1 MRHTKI
7 IKMKK
12 GGIFKMQKIIRIFIL
27 MMLVSL
33 LVMTSFVYAAS
44 LDAIKI
50 DTNKEIVRPG
60 EEVTLTINFGQ
71 SLGTYTFDIAYDNQI
86 FEYVSAEGGTPNN
99 LGDKVKVVF
108 HDSSGG
114 SNPRENMSI
123 TFKAKDG
130 ITTSNPTE
138 FSITA
143 DGLAN
148 HDASVTYDDITVPII
163 KNVTVEPQYVDY
175 TFSLTYTGDIIEN
188 EEKEMK
194 LSYSSPMGRYYE
206 HARLVAEATTPDGA
220 SVKLVGIDESQL
232 EHDII
237 QSGWGDA
244 QGYKIGGKDVV
255 QELAVAGLFSDA
267 GNYSITLKLIDRD
280 SSDAIIAQQK
290 FDFTVLEAAAVVPPT
305 TPEEGNEE
313 EIVPPE
319 EEIKQPEETPE
330 ETPEEIVDNEPE
342 VTPSV
347 LPSTGLNLY
356 IVVAILIVAIASIG
370 LIKNTKQK
378 IDK

>member
-1 MRHTKI
+1 
-7 IKMKK
+7 MKK
-12 GGIFKMQKIIRIFIL
+12 GGSFKMQKIIRIFIL
-27 MMLVSL
+27 IMLVSL

-220 SVKLVGIDESQL
+220 SVRLVGIDESQL

-319 EEIKQPEETPE
+319 EEIKQPEE
-330 ETPEEIVDNEPE
+330 IVDNEPE